1 MTAVEP
7 ETEGFPFPLVRDT
20 YRYTANLSPVV
31 VVPGSDGSP
40 GNPSSSRDGRVLNA
54 GPEYEEFVAERA
66 RVLARVPDMLIR
78 APHMLPAEWDTLLF
92 LMRRLAAEYP
102 ADFVLGAGE
111 ERGEA
116 ADAGTGRTGT
126 ADAGTGRLGHGER
139 VRWENRRLGHGDR
152 VRWEN
157 RRLGTSLE
165 FTIGDEDSLPCGP
178 LEYIGR
184 QVMEDLVL
192 LDAREGHLHADAGL
206 VSFASS
212 WSFPFVA
219 GMAFQE
225 IHEVVPRAMGVF
237 ERAEAFLMRL
247 PPGDVYKR
255 VNWTFQPGR
264 VLDRSMDSHARWKPG
279 AERFLRRVREGD
291 VGDAEFGAHVR
302 LRVEVQHLVAL
313 ETSGAVLFLI
323 DTRFLRLADLAR
335 VPEWARRT
343 LAVLE
348 ELPADMAGYKGLTD
362 LRPRLVAY
370 LRARP

>member
-7 ETEGFPFPLVRDT
+7 DTEGFPFPLVRDA
-20 YRYTANLSPVV
+20 YRYTANLSPVLV
-31 VVPGSDGSP
+31 SGDG
-40 GNPSSSRDGRVLNA
+40 GTVLNA
-54 GPEYEEFVAERA
+54 GREYEEFVAERA
-66 RVLARVPDMLIR
+66 RVLARVPDMLVR
-78 APHMLPAEWDTLLF
+78 APHLLPAEWDTLLF
-92 LMRRLAAEYP
+92 LMRRLTAERP
-102 ADFVLGAGE
+102 ADFGLRTAEGRTEEGHAEPEHAEAG
-111 ERGEA
+111 R
-116 ADAGTGRTGT
+116 ADAGRGGAGRF
-126 ADAGTGRLGHGER
+126 GHGER
-139 VRWENRRLGHGDR
+139 VRWENRRLGM
-152 VRWEN
+152 
-157 RRLGTSLE
+157 SLE

-192 LDAREGHLHADAGL
+192 LDTRDGHLRADAGL

-225 IHEVVPRAMGVF
+225 IHTVVPRAMGVF
-237 ERAEAFLMRL
+237 ERAEAFLLRL
-247 PPGDVYKR
+247 PPGDVYQR

-264 VLDRSMDSHARWKPG
+264 VLDRSMDSHARWKPD

-335 VPEWARRT
+335 IPEWARRT
-343 LAVLE
+343 VAVLE
-348 ELPADMAGYKGLTD
+348 ELPGDMASYKGLTD
-362 LRPRLVAY
+362 LRPRILAY
-370 LRARP
+370 LDEAPRA

>member
-1 MTAVEP
+1 VTAVEA
-7 ETEGFPFPLVRDT
+7 ETENFPFPLVRDT

-31 VVPGSDGSP
+31 MVPRSDGSP
-40 GNPSSSRDGRVLNA
+40 GDGNSPGDGRVLNA

-66 RVLARVPDMLIR
+66 RVLSRVPDMLIR

-102 ADFVLGAGE
+102 ADFVLRPE
-111 ERGEA
+111 DERGEA
-116 ADAGTGRTGT
+116 GRARTEHVGTGRF
-126 ADAGTGRLGHGER
+126 GHGER
-139 VRWENRRLGHGDR
+139 VRWENRRLG
-152 VRWEN
+152 
-157 RRLGTSLE
+157 TSLA

-184 QVMEDLVL
+184 QVTEDLVL

-225 IHEVVPRAMGVF
+225 IHDVVPRAMGVF

-247 PPGDVYKR
+247 PPGDAYKR

-264 VLDRSMDSHARWKPG
+264 LLDRSMDSHARWKPD
-279 AERFLRRVREGD
+279 AERFLRRVRQGD

-302 LRVEVQHLVAL
+302 LRIEVQHLVAL

-323 DTRFLRLADLAR
+323 DTRFLRLAGLAQ

-343 LAVLE
+343 VAVLE
-348 ELPADMAGYKGLTD
+348 ELPDDMAGYKGLTD
-362 LRPRLVAY
+362 LRPRILAY
-370 LRARP
+370 LGEAGRGRVHQHPSSPLC

>member
-1 MTAVEP
+1 VTAVEP

-20 YRYTANLSPVV
+20 YRYTANLSPALVS
-31 VVPGSDGSP
+31 GDG
-40 GNPSSSRDGRVLNA
+40 GTVLNA
-54 GPEYEEFVAERA
+54 GREYEEFVAERA

-92 LMRRLAAEYP
+92 LMRRLTAEHP
-102 ADFVLGAGE
+102 ADFGL
-111 ERGEA
+111 
-116 ADAGTGRTGT
+116 GT
-126 ADAGTGRLGHGER
+126 ADAHAADGPTEEGHAAAGRAGAGRFGHGE
-139 VRWENRRLGHGDR
+139 R

-165 FTIGDEDSLPCGP
+165 FTIGDEESLPCGP

-192 LDAREGHLHADAGL
+192 LDPRDGHLRADAGL

-225 IHEVVPRAMGVF
+225 IHNVVPRATGIF

-264 VLDRSMDSHARWKPG
+264 VLDRSMDSHARWKPD

-335 VPEWARRT
+335 IPEWARRT
-343 LAVLE
+343 AAVLE
-348 ELPADMAGYKGLTD
+348 ELPGDMAGYKGLTD
-362 LRPRLVAY
+362 LRPRILAY
-370 LRARP
+370 LDQARRA

>member
-1 MTAVEP
+1 M
-7 ETEGFPFPLVRDT
+7 
-20 YRYTANLSPVV
+20 
-31 VVPGSDGSP
+31 
-40 GNPSSSRDGRVLNA
+40 VLNA
-54 GPEYEEFVAERA
+54 GREYEEFVAERA
-66 RVLARVPDMLIR
+66 RVLSRVPDMLIR

-92 LMRRLAAEYP
+92 LMRRLTAEHP
-102 ADFVLGAGE
+102 ADFGLRTAEGDTE
-111 ERGEA
+111 EARGEA
-116 ADAGTGRTGT
+116 GRAGAGRF
-126 ADAGTGRLGHGER
+126 GHGER
-139 VRWENRRLGHGDR
+139 VRWENRRLG
-152 VRWEN
+152 
-157 RRLGTSLE
+157 TSIE

-192 LDAREGHLHADAGL
+192 LDTREGHLRADAGL

-225 IHEVVPRAMGVF
+225 IHNVVPRAVSVF

-264 VLDRSMDSHARWKPG
+264 VLDRSMDSHARWKPD
-279 AERFLRRVREGD
+279 AERFLRRVREGE

-335 VPEWARRT
+335 RPEWARLT
-343 LAVLE
+343 VSVLD
-348 ELPADMAGYKGLTD
+348 ELPDDMTGYKGLTE
-362 LRPRLVAY
+362 LRPRILAY
-370 LRARP
+370 LGEVSRA